1 MATITWSVFVTA
13 PHITR
18 YGRTA
23 ESRARLIKD
32 VLDIGA
38 KKVFLEVWRGT
49 VETDP
54 DILRM
59 LRDECKAA
67 GLEVATGIMPVRGR
81 DITLEGIP
89 QWDSDTAIGGNSRW
103 GADICYSRPWSRE
116 ALRKAMQTGAEL
128 FDEFIIDDALCT
140 QCTCPRCREAK
151 GDRTWTQFRR
161 DLLLGC
167 AERLSS
173 APAGK

>member
-18 YGRTA
+18 YGQTA

-32 VLDIGA
+32 VLNIGA
-38 KKVFLEVWRGT
+38 RKVFLEVWRGT

-54 DILRM
+54 GILRT

-67 GLEVATGIMPVRGR
+67 ELEVATGIMPVRGR

-128 FDEFIIDDALCT
+128 FDEFMNLPHVKTIDI
-140 QCTCPRCREAK
+140 
-151 GDRTWTQFRR
+151 R
-161 DLLLGC
+161 DFLIKMADLGND
-167 AERLSS
+167 LSCL
-173 APAGK
+173 AGAQRGGGQNNLRD